1 MDDAKKGLNTQ
12 IEYRCKMYKS
22 MHDEAERKKEKVC
35 SLFGSESNNPFIE
48 LINMRF
54 KNETVSGGE
63 LAYIEDIIS
72 KIKEEFNIAG
82 LQDPFEDE

>member
-12 IEYRCKMYKS
+12 IEYRCKMLKS
-22 MHDEAERKKEKVC
+22 MHDEAERKKEMVC
-35 SLFGSESNNPFIE
+35 SLFGYEPNNPFIE

-63 LAYIEDIIS
+63 LTYIKDLIS
-72 KIKEEFNIAG
+72 KIKEEFKNVG
-82 LQDPFEDE
+82 LQDPFKDE

>member
-1 MDDAKKGLNTQ
+1 MDNAIQNLNPQ
-12 IEYRCKMYKS
+12 AEYHCKMYKS
-22 MHDEAERKKEKVC
+22 MHDEAERKKEMVC

-54 KNETVSGGE
+54 RNETVSGGE
-63 LAYIEDIIS
+63 LVYIEDLIL
-72 KIKEEFNIAG
+72 KIKEEFKNTG

>member
-12 IEYRCKMYKS
+12 IECRRKVYKG

-35 SLFGSESNNPFIE
+35 SLFGAKSNNPFIE
-48 LINMRF
+48 LINTRF
-54 KNETVSGGE
+54 KNEALSGGE
-63 LAYIEDIIS
+63 LAYIEDLIS
-72 KIKEEFNIAG
+72 KIKEEFNKAG